1 MKIGDHVVY
10 SADNKSYKIVEMFK
24 ANDIN
29 SEESVDL
36 VTIENDNKEMQYV
49 YLCDL
54 QKVSIQ

>member
-10 SADNKSYKIVEMFK
+10 SADNKFYKIVELFK

-36 VTIENDNKEMQYV
+36 VTIENDNKETHYA

-54 QKVSIQ
+54 HKVTIQ

>member
-10 SADNKSYKIVEMFK
+10 SADNKFYKIVELFK

-36 VTIENDNKEMQYV
+36 VTIENDNKEINYA

-54 QKVSIQ
+54 QEVSIQ